1 MWGGRVSVTWKV
13 TLCDDDDVDDDIE
26 HNVDDDVDELMLII
40 RRKRMIVTLLT
51 RMITGAQ
58 FLIWG
63 CIRETSITET
73 PLCW

>member
-1 MWGGRVSVTWKV
+1 MTWKV

-40 RRKRMIVTLLT
+40 RRKRMIVTFLT

-63 CIRETSITET
+63 CKGDFLHGNS
-73 PLCW
+73 LVMVKV